1 MAVKT
6 NVENKKL
13 LTVERVMEHL
23 NDDTLSSETGV
34 WYYDPETDSFEL
46 CEEEQMDEVDGIVMP
61 FEQVLVRFSEVVET
75 LEDETGEDFERYRRG
90 VWHRIFESGCVEE
103 FNSVEERLL
112 RHRVEDWLN
121 N

>member
-1 MAVKT
+1 MKENT
-6 NVENKKL
+6 NSNKKL
-13 LTVERVMEHL
+13 LKVDGVMEHL

-46 CEEEQMDEVDGIVMP
+46 CEEEQMDEVGGIVMP

-90 VWHRIFESGCVEE
+90 VWHRIFESGYVEE
-103 FNSVEERLL
+103 FNSVRERLL